1 MRTRMRLVEA
11 IVVVL
16 CVLAAD
22 VGARQGASTIRLR
35 GRVLAEA
42 GSPIQGAVIRTDA
55 VAGIRGSQFVGQRQF
70 TVKSDKRGQWS
81 LLGITRGL
89 WIFEATAEGYLPH
102 VVAIPV
108 AMMQATTLAMLP
120 WRLSVALQSD
130 AEVGTIAGALGNVA
144 KTMAAGQ
151 RDEAGAMLRRVP
163 LEGLSPEALCA
174 LGDASLL
181 LRDYARA
188 REVFTRAAQA
198 RPDWYRPYLGVGS
211 AAMLHGDYDA
221 AAKAYWQVRETAKDS
236 ELQQMMSAAIADL
249 NLIAGNR

>member
-1 MRTRMRLVEA
+1 MRARNHLVRA
-11 IVVVL
+11 AVVAL

-22 VGARQGASTIRLR
+22 VGARQGASTMRLR

-42 GSPIQGAVIRTDA
+42 GAPIQGAVIRTDA
-55 VAGIRGSQFVGQRQF
+55 TAGIGGSQFVGQRQF
-70 TVKSDKRGQWS
+70 TTKTDKKGQWS

-130 AEVGTIAGALGNVA
+130 AEVGTIAEPLGKVA
-144 KTMAAGQ
+144 KATAAGE
-151 RDEAGAMLRRVP
+151 RDEAVALLQEIP

-211 AAMLHGDYDA
+211 AAMLQGDYDA
-221 AAKAYWQVRETAKDS
+221 AAKAYWQVRETAKDA
-236 ELQQMMSAAIADL
+236 ELQQTMSAAIADL
-249 NLIAGNR
+249 NLIAGIR